1 MLLRAQ
7 HEWGEAIAIGERLL
21 RERPE
26 FSATLAQYHCE
37 LAAQSLQ
44 RREAAD
50 AQRHLGAALKVEPLC
65 VRALIMLAELH
76 AQAAEYKAAADLLQ
90 RLAQQAPDF
99 VPEVLAWPSA
109 VRIMARSTWRDYLD
123 QALERSTKPVV
134 AIVLARARLV
144 QRTEGAASAERF
156 LLQRLQQQPSLSGVQ
171 ELLRLRG
178 PGEHAADPVPGLLEA
193 LSRTRPRYRCDSCGF
208 AGNKLY
214 WQCPSCQS
222 WSTVKPLKGHEL
234 V

>member
-1 MLLRAQ
+1 
-7 HEWGEAIAIGERLL
+7 
-21 RERPE
+21 
-26 FSATLAQYHCE
+26 
-37 LAAQSLQ
+37 
-44 RREAAD
+44 
-50 AQRHLGAALKVEPLC
+50 
-65 VRALIMLAELH
+65 
-76 AQAAEYKAAADLLQ
+76 
-90 RLAQQAPDF
+90 
-99 VPEVLAWPSA
+99 
-109 VRIMARSTWRDYLD
+109 
-123 QALERSTKPVV
+123 
-134 AIVLARARLV
+134 LV

-178 PGEHAADPVPGLLEA
+178 PAEHAADPVPGLLDA